1 MNHSESAS
9 ITEPS
14 ESLPGSPAES
24 PSASKP
30 ERGDLDVSALQE
42 VIAGTLYD
50 VGIVDT
56 SSLSALANDRE
67 VQERYY
73 RWQKEVIEDD
83 GLNFRTF
90 LQNRLVALKQ

>member
-1 MNHSESAS
+1 MNHLESAS
-9 ITEPS
+9 IIEPS
-14 ESLPGSPAES
+14 ELLPESPSES

-30 ERGDLDVSALQE
+30 ERGDLDVSVLQE
-42 VIAGTLYD
+42 VIDGTLYD